1 MTIELHHKLRRLAEA
16 HDALS
21 MFGHGFPEGV
31 SALAT
36 IRELRDCIPVARDS
50 VTAPDGKEHT
60 VSTANRQS
68 SAIANAGNWYAETIV
83 WRLDDPDDRKSHE
96 SWSMVWQGSATAGSD
111 HTHRRAVE
119 LVKSGRIELPDGGEE

>member
-1 MTIELHHKLRRLAEA
+1 MTIELHHKLRRLTEA
-16 HDALS
+16 QDALS
-21 MFGHGFPEGV
+21 MFGYDSPEGI

-36 IRELRDCIPVARDS
+36 MKELRDCILVARDS
-50 VTAPDGKEHT
+50 VSDPDGKEYT

-83 WRLDDPDDRKSHE
+83 WRLDDPDDRKNHE

-119 LVKSGRIELPDGGEE
+119 LVKSGRIELTDGGEE